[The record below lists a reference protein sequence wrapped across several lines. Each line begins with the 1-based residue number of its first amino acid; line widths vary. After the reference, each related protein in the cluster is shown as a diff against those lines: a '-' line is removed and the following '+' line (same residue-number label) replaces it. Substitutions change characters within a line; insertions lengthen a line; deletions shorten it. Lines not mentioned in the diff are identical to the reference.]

1 MVVFVVIFA
10 VLCVA
15 CIVAYI
21 ADDWAEKEYRKELDE
36 RSKDD
41 GSDRYDR

>member
-1 MVVFVVIFA
+1 MKAFIVIFV

-21 ADDWAEKEYRKELDE
+21 ADEWAEQEECKAKDKRRDE
-36 RSKDD
+36 DD
-41 GSDRYDR
+41 EQR

>member
-1 MVVFVVIFA
+1 MVAFVVIFA

-21 ADDWAEKEYRKELDE
+21 ADDWAEKEYRKEFEE
-36 RSKDD
+36 RSKED
-41 GSDRYDR
+41 GGERNE